1 MEEYEKEIIDSQRI
15 LENYAIMLT
24 KDTEDA
30 HDLLQE
36 TVLRILTN
44 IDKYE
49 DKGCFRAWAKLIM
62 QRVFLNNTKKVQKHK
77 MTFINGH
84 DYINDEIHH
93 PQVSESNDEYSKE
106 EIEKAIGSLSPKS
119 AKMIT
124 MQMCGY
130 KYEEIAIKMNIT
142 TGCVKSTIHSA
153 RKQLR
158 RILK

>member
-1 MEEYEKEIIDSQRI
+1 MEEYEKAIIDSQRA
-15 LENYAIMLT
+15 LESYAIMLT
-24 KDTEDA
+24 KDTEKA

-36 TVLRILTN
+36 TLLRILTN

-49 DKGCFRAWAKLIM
+49 DKGCFRAWAKVIM
-62 QRVFLNNTKKVQKHK
+62 QRVFLNSTKKDERHK

-84 DYINDEIHH
+84 DYINDEIYH
-93 PQVSESNDEYSKE
+93 PQVCENDDEYSKD
-106 EIEKAIGSLSPKS
+106 EIEKAIGSLSPRY